1 MMVSCVSDKL
11 RKLQKSISGYYE
23 NLLYTRT
30 YTESFANIISRDL
43 LQYAGVSPV
52 ILITNTQV

>member
-1 MMVSCVSDKL
+1 MMVSCDSDKL
-11 RKLQKSISGYYE
+11 RKLQTSISGYYE

-30 YTESFANIISRDL
+30 YTESFANIISCDL
-43 LQYAGVSPV
+43 LQYAGMSPV